1 MKNIIWIFVS
11 VFLVAGNLIG
21 FSQTSDTIRQYIS
34 DISGTDMQIYS
45 GHLKLGGI
53 NNKGEKIAINNY
65 YLLMNDKPVIPVT
78 GEFHFSRY
86 PEKYWDESIRKMK
99 AGGVNVIATYVF
111 WIIHEEKEGIFDWA
125 GDKNLRKFVE
135 LCAENNVK
143 VIVRIGPFCHGE
155 IRNGGLPE
163 WLMGRPVNI
172 RSNDPGYLKYVE
184 RLYNEIG
191 KQLNG
196 LLFKDGGPVF
206 AIQLENEYE
215 HSAAPWGI
223 TYPGQPYDFTSSGRD
238 RETASEGASSEVSEN
253 PYTHLGNE
261 HMKVLKS
268 LAVKAGLEVP
278 VYTATGWGNAAIIE
292 NESLPVTGAYAYPT
306 WSSKRPSPFYLFTD
320 LHIHPDYRPVRYK
333 PEDYPY
339 FAAEISGGIMV
350 RYNRR
355 PVVPPESLDA
365 LITRF
370 LGSGTNGIGYYM
382 FHGGSTPR
390 GEQVYYSDE
399 AYGYPKISY
408 DFQSPVREYG
418 QIRPSFNRL
427 KLIHFFLNS
436 FGNEIA
442 PMGVVLPDNNAEIE
456 PDNIDELRYAIRT
469 HNNSG
474 FVFMINFQDHI
485 HTKDIENI
493 RFSVKTSEGELSI
506 PESSAFTLKSGEN
519 AIFPFNYNMEG
530 INLNYAT
537 AQLLTKFR
545 NNNEKHYVFFA
556 PEDVEPEF
564 SIDKTNG
571 MTIKSLNCLVDENAD
586 RLLIKCDNNKPGQFT
601 IIKSDGLE
609 INVLVINKEYALKAW
624 LSEITGNR
632 YIIFTDALVLQDGKN
647 IELYKRGKANIEFHI
662 YPSLESIPETSY
674 GKLES
679 LDEKNDLF
687 SFYKLIL
694 PEVRIDREVRNISDN
709 KMAVTIPAEKPE
721 GVNDIFLR
729 INYLGDTGMAF
740 IDGELV
746 SDNFFYGTDWE
757 IGLKRFMDRPDS
769 NEMVFYF
776 RPLYKDEP
784 FYEDFAP
791 ELIPDFSQ
799 KRRIVK
805 INNIRFIPEY
815 KAIIQFNQ

>member
-1 MKNIIWIFVS
+1 MKNIKWIFAS
-11 VFLVAGNLIG
+11 VFLVAGNLTG

-99 AGGVNVIATYVF
+99 AGGVNVIATYIF

-155 IRNGGLPE
+155 IRNGGLPD
-163 WLMGRPVNI
+163 WLLGRSVNI

-206 AIQLENEYE
+206 AIQLENEYQ
-215 HSAAPWGI
+215 HSATPWGI
-223 TYPGQPYDFTSSGRD
+223 TYPGQPYDFTSSGRN
-238 RETASEGASSEVSEN
+238 RETASEGAGSEVSEN
-253 PYTHLGNE
+253 QYTHLGNE
-261 HMKVLKS
+261 HMKILKS
-268 LAVKAGLEVP
+268 LAVKAGLELP

-306 WSSKRPSPFYLFTD
+306 WSSKLSSPFYLFTD
-320 LHIHPDYRPVRYK
+320 LHINPDYSPVRYK

-408 DFQSPVREYG
+408 DFQAPVGEYG
-418 QIRPSFNRL
+418 QVRPSFNRL

-436 FGNEIA
+436 FGNELA
-442 PMGVVLPDNNAEIE
+442 PMGVFLPGNNAEIE

-474 FVFMINFQDHI
+474 FIFIINFQDHI
-485 HTKDIENI
+485 QTKDIENI
-493 RFSVKTSEGELSI
+493 RFIVKTSEGELRI
-506 PESSAFTLKSGEN
+506 PESSAFTLKSEEN

-537 AQLLTKFR
+537 AQLLTKFSTD
-545 NNNEKHYVFFA
+545 NEKYYVFFA
-556 PEDVEPEF
+556 PEGVEPEF

-571 MTIKSLNCLVDENAD
+571 TAIKSLNCLVEENAD
-586 RLLIKCDNNKPGQFT
+586 RFLIRCDNIKPGQFT
-601 IIKSDGLE
+601 IIKSDG
-609 INVLVINKEYALKAW
+609 IIIKVLVINKKYALRAW
-624 LSEITGNR
+624 LSEIKGDR
-632 YIIFTDALVLQDGKN
+632 YIIFANALVLQDGKN

-662 YPSLESIPETSY
+662 YPSLESKPETSY

-679 LDEKNDLF
+679 LYEKNDLF
-687 SFYKLIL
+687 SHYRLIL
-694 PEVRIDREVRNISDN
+694 PEAKIDQEVRNISDD
-709 KMAVTIPAEKPE
+709 KMVVIMPAEKRE

-746 SDNFFYGTDWE
+746 SDNFFYGKDWE
-757 IGLKRFMDRPDS
+757 IGLKRFMDLPDPK
-769 NEMVFYF
+769 EMVFYF
-776 RPLYKDEP
+776 RALYKDAP
-784 FYEDFAP
+784 FYEDFTP

-799 KRRIVK
+799 KRRILK
-805 INNIRFIPEY
+805 INDIRFIPEY
-815 KAIIQFNQ
+815 KAIIHFN